1 MQTDEALRNLLVSFL
16 EGEAHLSLADALK
29 GFPVKDINV
38 KPRNVPYT
46 FWHLL
51 EHIRI
56 AQWDIVDFVNN
67 PDYKELRFPQDY
79 WPAPK
84 AKATRKDWLN
94 TIARIEADTREMI
107 AIVKDQATDLHA
119 RIPHGDGQTILRE
132 AILIVDHNSY
142 HIGEFAI
149 LRQVQKNWK
158 QR

>member
-1 MQTDEALRNLLVSFL
+1 MQTDTALRNLLVSFL

-56 AQWDIVDFVNN
+56 AQWDIVDFVKN

-107 AIVKDQATDLHA
+107 AIVKDPATDLHA
-119 RIPHGDGQTILRE
+119 KIPHGDGQTILRE

>member
-1 MQTDEALRNLLVSFL
+1 MQTDTALRNLLVSFL

-56 AQWDIVDFVNN
+56 AQWDIVDFVKN

-107 AIVKDQATDLHA
+107 AMVKDPKIDLHA

-158 QR
+158 

>member
-56 AQWDIVDFVNN
+56 AQWDIVDFVKN
-67 PDYKELRFPQDY
+67 PYYKELRFPQDY

-84 AKATRKDWLN
+84 AKATRKDWMN

-107 AIVKDQATDLHA
+107 AIVKDPKTDLHA
-119 RIPHGDGQTILRE
+119 KIPHGDGQTYIREILLV
-132 AILIVDHNSY
+132 ADHNAY
-142 HIGEFAI
+142 HLGQ
-149 LRQVQKNWK
+149 LVLVRQQLGAWGAA
-158 QR
+158 

>member
-56 AQWDIVDFVNN
+56 AQWDIVDFVKN
-67 PDYKELRFPQDY
+67 PNYKELRFPQDY

-107 AIVKDQATDLHA
+107 AIVKDPATNLHA

>member
-56 AQWDIVDFVNN
+56 AQWDIVDFVKN

-94 TIARIEADTREMI
+94 TIARIKADTREMI
-107 AIVKDQATDLHA
+107 AIVKDPATDLHA
-119 RIPHGDGQTILRE
+119 RIPHGHGQTILRE

>member
-1 MQTDEALRNLLVSFL
+1 MQTDTALRNLLVSFL

-29 GFPVKDINV
+29 GFPIKDINV

-56 AQWDIVDFVNN
+56 AQWDIVDFCRN
-67 PDYKELRFPQDY
+67 PDYEELRFPRDY
-79 WPAPK
+79 WPAK
-84 AKATRKDWLN
+84 NAKATPKQWRE
-94 TIARIEADTREMI
+94 TIERIEADRQEMI
-107 AIVKDQATDLHA
+107 AMVKDPKIDLHA

-149 LRQVQKNWK
+149 LRQVRKNWK
-158 QR
+158 